1 MAPKQ
6 NRFKLYF
13 IVLLIIC
20 AVFPAYAQN
29 ISVKSFRELPNDMDA
44 RINQPVEDQN
54 GEKCALIKVVTK
66 LDGFA
71 WEGGMLGITN
81 VEKKTGEYWVYL
93 PRGSKKISIKHDQL
107 GILRNYQ
114 FPVAIKKATVYEMKL
129 TTADVETV
137 VKPKKIRSAYLVI
150 NSHPDSADVYIDEK
164 YQGQTPFSRKVESG
178 EHTYRLEKNL
188 YYPKAGKFEI
198 LADEGRKEMEINL
211 DPNYGSLKITSN
223 PEDGMKVFLDGKYTG
238 KKTPATLKKA
248 ASGKHEIT
256 LKNKWFQPISKYVT
270 VEDNQVTE
278 VNFSMDPIY
287 GEVTLKTNPPA
298 NIYING
304 KKVGF
309 ESYQGRLKEG
319 IHSFKAQKKKYKSFS
334 TERKILTGQHYTVDL
349 NLKPKLGRLD
359 ITSDPYGAEIT
370 LNGKEYGKTP
380 RMIHDLLVG
389 KYQVELEKE
398 GYFLTKDTIFIREG
412 KTAIAD
418 IKLADKTE
426 VKVNSVPKRAL
437 VYVNEEY
444 KGRTPLTLGLPKERV
459 RITVRKDGY
468 REKSESVKASGGNT
482 KLFFGLRQVKVYT
495 GFNMELEYGPDL
507 GVEFGLFSNRIF
519 VSGSMGTTRNFKF
532 NKPIAFQDVK
542 VNDLDD
548 YEIAGKKAF
557 PDRADQDEETESD
570 YYFTAKLGLQ
580 LTWPFPFFIHA
591 GFGGRATQYY
601 KKVYQAKH
609 DYYPTMSSYSEI
621 MRKGDYFTTPVYYVD
636 SYNSLIVGVSVPL
649 FEKMVIGADYWFNTE
664 VGPAFNFS
672 VGYMMR
678 EIR

>member
-1 MAPKQ
+1 MDLKQ
-6 NRFKLYF
+6 YQVKSF
-13 IVLLIIC
+13 IFVLFLLST
-20 AVFPAYAQN
+20 VFQVHSQN

-44 RINQPVEDQN
+44 RINQPVTDQN

-81 VEKKTGEYWVYL
+81 IEKKTGEYWVYL

-107 GILRNYQ
+107 GVLRNYQ

-150 NSHPDSADVYIDEK
+150 TSKPDSADVYIDEK

-198 LADEGRKEMEINL
+198 KAEEGRKEMQINL
-211 DPNYGSLKITSN
+211 DSNFGSIRITSK
-223 PEDGMKVFLDGKYTG
+223 PEAGMKIWQDGHYTG
-238 KKTPATLKKA
+238 KKTPATLKKV
-248 ASGKHEIT
+248 ASGEHQIT
-256 LKNKWFQPISKYVT
+256 LKNKWFQPRSKYVT
-270 VEDNQVTE
+270 VEDNQMTDVK
-278 VNFSMDPIY
+278 FSLEPLY
-287 GEVTLKTNPPA
+287 GKVTLKTSPPA
-298 NIYING
+298 NIFIDG
-304 KKVGF
+304 EKVGF

-319 IHSFKAQKKKYKSFS
+319 IHSFKAAKKKYQAFI

-349 NLKPKLGRLD
+349 NLKPKLGQLD
-359 ITSDPYGAEIT
+359 ITSEPSGAEIIM
-370 LNGKEYGKTP
+370 NGKDYGKTP
-380 RMIHDLLVG
+380 RMIHELLVG
-389 KYQVELEKE
+389 KYQVKLKKE
-398 GYFLTKDTIFIREG
+398 GFFLTKDSIVIEEG
-412 KTAIAD
+412 KTTRAD

-437 VYVNEEY
+437 VYVNDEY

-468 REKSESVKASGGNT
+468 REKGETVKASGGNT
-482 KLFFGLRQVKVYT
+482 KLFFGLRQVKVYS

-532 NKPIAFQDVK
+532 SETIAFQDVE
-542 VNDLDD
+542 VNDIEN

-557 PDRADQDEETESD
+557 PDRADLDDETESD

-580 LTWPFPFFIHA
+580 LSWPFPFFVHA

-609 DYYPTMSSYSEI
+609 DYYPTKNSFSEI
-621 MRKGDYFTTPVYYVD
+621 IRKGDYFTTPVYYVD
-636 SYNSLIVGVSVPL
+636 AYNSLIVGVSIPL